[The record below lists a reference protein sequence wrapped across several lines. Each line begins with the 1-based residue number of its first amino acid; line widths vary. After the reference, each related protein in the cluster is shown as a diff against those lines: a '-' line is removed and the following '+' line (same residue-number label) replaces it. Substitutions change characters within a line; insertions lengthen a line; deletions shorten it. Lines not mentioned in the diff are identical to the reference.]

1 MSVPKGKLPLPRL
14 AEMKVNGEKIVM
26 VTAYD
31 APGARFAEDAGIDIV
46 LVGDTAAMV
55 VLGYEGTTVPVT
67 MEEMLFLTRTV
78 VRAARR
84 PIVVG
89 DMPFGSYQV
98 SDEAAVANAIRFFK
112 EAGADAVK
120 LEGAGPSLSR
130 VRTIVGAGIPVMGH
144 VGLTPQSATMLGGF
158 KTQGKTASAAERLVD
173 DALALEQ
180 AGCFAVVLEAVP
192 SPVAAEI
199 TRRLEVPTI
208 GIGAG
213 PDCDGQVLVYHDL
226 LGLSEGHLPRFVKRY
241 ANLSREI
248 RDALEAYAHDVRTSA
263 FPEEQHTYEMPAEE
277 LEGFER
283 TMRRPRA
290 SSTTDQARSASARPA
305 NTQLPAPRSE
315 PPLRKTSSP

>member
-1 MSVPKGKLPLPRL
+1 MSVPPAKLPLPEL
-14 AEMKVNGEKIVM
+14 AEMKRRGRKIVM

-31 APGARFAEDAGIDIV
+31 APGARFAEDAGVDVI

-55 VLGYEGTTVPVT
+55 MLGHEGTTVPVT
-67 MEEMLFLTRTV
+67 MDEMLFLTRTV
-78 VRAARR
+78 ARAARR

-98 SDEAAVANAIRFFK
+98 SDEEAVANAIRFVK
-112 EAGADAVK
+112 EARADVVK

-130 VRTIVGAGIPVMGH
+130 VRAIVDAGIPVMGH
-144 VGLTPQSATMLGGF
+144 IGLTPQSATMLGGF
-158 KTQGKTASAAERLVD
+158 KTQGRTAAAARRLLD

-180 AGCFAVVLEAVP
+180 AGCFAIVLEAVP
-192 SPVAAEI
+192 SPVAARI
-199 TRRLEVPTI
+199 TRAVSVPTI

-248 RDALEAYAHDVRTSA
+248 RDALEAYAEDVRSGAFPSAEYAYAMDEDELSA
-263 FPEEQHTYEMPAEE
+263 F
-277 LEGFER
+277 EGGQATR
-283 TMRRPRA
+283 
-290 SSTTDQARSASARPA
+290 SSTRDDSGSVD
-305 NTQLPAPRSE
+305 APR
-315 PPLRKTSSP
+315 